1 MAFYFFLLFIFLFL
15 SLISVYQLTDLV
27 KFKDNL
33 LLSYEVFVPIVYFL
47 LGFQFF
53 MFGLFSSL
61 IAKKL
66 KMLRSQFINKFFN
79 IFKMR
84 YSFSIS
90 LLILLFMF
98 FDFYFINLIKIDL
111 IMKKIIYLFGIL
123 FSVLLIINT
132 LFVSLITIDEQ
143 R

>member
-1 MAFYFFLLFIFLFL
+1 MIETKK
-15 SLISVYQLTDLV
+15 SLV
-27 KFKDNL
+27 
-33 LLSYEVFVPIVYFL
+33 LSYEIFIPIVYFL

-66 KMLRSQFINKFFN
+66 KMLRAEFLNQFFS

-90 LLILLFMF
+90 LFIILSIFI
-98 FDFYFINLIKIDL
+98 DYYFLNFISIDISL
-111 IMKKIIYLFGIL
+111 KKIVYLFGIL
-123 FSVLLIINT
+123 FSILLIINT

-143 R
+143 K